1 MIKLT
6 YKVMKKTIYSLVA
19 GRILLTGILLAVSSF
34 TESGTGVF
42 AQGIYSRNKAASE
55 DSEAGTKGENSNNSD
70 GSLFRAGSTEN
81 PTDRG
86 LASKV
91 SPLKDG
97 WEILLIAGIGYG
109 FCIARRKKGVNKAAF
124 EKKITK
130 NE

>member
-19 GRILLTGILLAVSSF
+19 GRILLTVILLAGSSF
-34 TESGTGVF
+34 TESGANVF

-55 DSEAGTKGENSNNSD
+55 TETGDETGENNNNSD

-81 PTDRG
+81 TADRG
-86 LASKV
+86 LANKI

-97 WEILLIAGIGYG
+97 WEIMLIAGIGYG
-109 FCIARRKKGVNKAAF
+109 FFIAKRKKD
-124 EKKITK
+124 
-130 NE
+130 